1 MATEYKVVFAGELV
15 AGSDPGTV
23 KANFQKLFK
32 ADAERIEK
40 LFSGNRVLIK
50 KNVDESTAL
59 KYQATLRK
67 AGGVCSIEPM
77 GEEPQ
82 PAAAA
87 PPPASEPTAAPGAAP
102 RRGPGPASTWV
113 LEAPGAD
120 LRDPDARRETPPPP
134 DTGDLT
140 LAAVGTQILDEHVRP
155 EPFEADLSAMS
166 MAPPGAELLP
176 EADKPA
182 PFEADLSELSVAPPG
197 AELLPGHK
205 KETPPPPDTGDLELE
220 S

>member
-1 MATEYKVVFAGELV
+1 MATEYRVVFAGELV
-15 AGSDPGTV
+15 AGSDADTV

-32 ADAERIEK
+32 ADAQRVEK

-50 KNVDESTAL
+50 KNVDEATAL

-67 AGGVCSIEPM
+67 AGGVCIVEPM
-77 GEEPQ
+77 DAEQ
-82 PAAAA
+82 HAAAA
-87 PPPASEPTAAPGAAP
+87 PATPTAEPKSKPP
-102 RRGPGPASTWV
+102 RRSPGPASTWV

-120 LRDPDARRETPPPP
+120 LRDPDAKRETPPPP

-140 LAAVGTQILDEHVRP
+140 LAAVGAPMLDEHAKP
-155 EPFEADLSAMS
+155 APFEADLSDMS
-166 MAPPGAELLP
+166 MAPPGTELLP
-176 EADKPA
+176 QAPRPQ

-205 KETPPPPDTGDLELE
+205 KDTPPPPDTGDLELE